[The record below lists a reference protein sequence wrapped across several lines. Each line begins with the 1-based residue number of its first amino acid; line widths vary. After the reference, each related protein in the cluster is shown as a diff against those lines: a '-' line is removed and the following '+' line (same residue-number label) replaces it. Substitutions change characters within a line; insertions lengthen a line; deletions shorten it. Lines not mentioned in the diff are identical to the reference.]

1 MVKKFSQTQ
10 VERLLD
16 LVPYLTSNQGV
27 ALEQVA
33 ADFHTDKST
42 VIDDLNTLWMCGLPG
57 YTPLE
62 LIDLSF
68 DTGFV
73 TIRNAEVLSKPRKLS
88 NMELATVIVG
98 LSILRELIQ
107 PTNNHYEGVSNLL
120 KRLTS
125 SSSIP
130 GPSSIRSSIDPEIRF
145 ICAKGMKDKSSIS
158 IVYHSYAK
166 DVETDRQVYPF
177 GFQVLDGREYLECF
191 CYESKGF
198 RLFRLDRVKSANISG
213 SAQPFPAERS
223 NTEVVRHF
231 HFRVLAESRKVSET
245 FQSTFPADYSAKT
258 EFESSAFNDEWI
270 IRTFCS
276 LNAAAALTSPADIR
290 DQIHERAKRA
300 LALYL

>member
-1 MVKKFSQTQ
+1 MVKKFSQNQ

-73 TIRNAEVLSKPRKLS
+73 TIRNAEVLSQPRKLS

-98 LSILRELIQ
+98 LSILREFIQ
-107 PTNNHYEGVSNLL
+107 PTTDHHEGVSNLL

-130 GPSSIRSSIDPEIRF
+130 GPSSILSSVDPEIRS
-145 ICAKGMKDKSSIS
+145 ICAKGMRDKSNIS
-158 IVYHSYAK
+158 IVYHSFAK
-166 DVETDRQVYPF
+166 DVETTRQVYPF

-191 CYESKGF
+191 CFESKGF
-198 RLFRLDRVKSANISG
+198 RLFRLDRVKSVKISG
-213 SAQPFPAERS
+213 PAQSLPEERG
-223 NTEVVRHF
+223 NTEVLRDF
-231 HFRVLAESRKVSET
+231 HFKILSEFRKVSET
-245 FQSTFPADYSAKT
+245 FQVAIPAVNSSKS

-290 DQIHERAKRA
+290 GQIHERAKRA

>member
-1 MVKKFSQTQ
+1 MVKKFSQNQ

-73 TIRNAEVLSKPRKLS
+73 TIRNAEVLSQPRKLS
-88 NMELATVIVG
+88 NMELSTVIVG

-107 PTNNHYEGVSNLL
+107 PTTDHHEGVSNLL

-130 GPSSIRSSIDPEIRF
+130 GPSSILSSVDPKIRS
-145 ICAKGMKDKSSIS
+145 ICAKGIRDKSNIS
-158 IVYHSYAK
+158 IVYHSFAK
-166 DVETDRQVYPF
+166 DVETTRQVYPF

-198 RLFRLDRVKSANISG
+198 RLFRLDRVKSVKISG
-213 SAQPFPAERS
+213 SAQSLPEERG
-223 NTEVVRHF
+223 NTEVSRDF
-231 HFRVLAESRKVSET
+231 HFKILSEFRKVSET
-245 FQSTFPADYSAKT
+245 FQVAIPAVNSSKS

-290 DQIHERAKRA
+290 GQIHERAKRA

>member
-1 MVKKFSQTQ
+1 MVKKFSQNQ

-73 TIRNAEVLSKPRKLS
+73 TIRNAEVLSQPRKLS

-107 PTNNHYEGVSNLL
+107 PTTDHHEGVSNLL
-120 KRLTS
+120 RRLTS

-130 GPSSIRSSIDPEIRF
+130 GPSSILSSVDPEIRS
-145 ICAKGMKDKSSIS
+145 ICANGVKEKSNIS
-158 IVYHSYAK
+158 IEYHSFAK
-166 DVETDRQVYPF
+166 DVETTRQVYPF

-198 RLFRLDRVKSANISG
+198 RLFRLDRVKSVKISG
-213 SAQPFPAERS
+213 STQSLPEERG
-223 NTEVVRHF
+223 NTEVSRKF
-231 HFRVLAESRKVSET
+231 HFKILSESRKVSET
-245 FQSTFPADYSAKT
+245 FQVAIPAVDSSKS

-290 DQIHERAKRA
+290 GQIHERAKRA

>member
-1 MVKKFSQTQ
+1 MVKKFSQNQ

-73 TIRNAEVLSKPRKLS
+73 TIRNAEVLSQPRKLS

-107 PTNNHYEGVSNLL
+107 PKTDHHEGVSNLL

-130 GPSSIRSSIDPEIRF
+130 GPSSILSSVDPEIRS
-145 ICAKGMKDKSSIS
+145 ICAKGMRDKSNIS
-158 IVYHSYAK
+158 IVYHSFAK
-166 DVETDRQVYPF
+166 DVETTRQVYPF

-191 CYESKGF
+191 CFESKGF
-198 RLFRLDRVKSANISG
+198 RLFRLDRVKSARILG
-213 SAQPFPAERS
+213 SAQSLPEERN
-223 NTEVVRHF
+223 NTEVSRDF
-231 HFRVLAESRKVSET
+231 HFKVLSESRKVSET
-245 FQSTFPADYSAKT
+245 FQSTIPADYSSKS
-258 EFESSAFNDEWI
+258 EFESSAFNVEWI

-276 LNAAAALTSPADIR
+276 LNAAAELTSPADIR
-290 DQIHERAKRA
+290 SQIHERAKRA